1 MRKIIKKVSEAKDG
15 EIFEFVRPLIAG
27 THGKMIRLRGSKL
40 NVLCLHSF
48 EAKQVNFDEEIRIIG
63 ELKMNLFTDNAQ
75 DSRFDQLFSA
85 AVDNLQEYYVE
96 LEEGEIVAG
105 IKDRIKPVDTGND
118 QSDYE
123 SVRNQVERL
132 VQNWIMDQRF

>member
-1 MRKIIKKVSEAKDG
+1 MRKIIKKVIEAKDG
-15 EIFEFVRPLIAG
+15 EIFEFLQPLTAG
-27 THGKMIRLRGSKL
+27 TFGRMIRLRGSKF
-40 NVLCLHSF
+40 NVLCLNSF
-48 EAKQVNFDEEIRIIG
+48 EAKQVSFDQEIRIIG
-63 ELKMNLFTDNAQ
+63 ELRINIYTDNEQ
-75 DSRFDQLFSA
+75 DSRFDQLFSS

-96 LEEGEIVAG
+96 LEDAEIVAG
-105 IKDRIKPVDTGND
+105 IKDRIKPVDTGNN